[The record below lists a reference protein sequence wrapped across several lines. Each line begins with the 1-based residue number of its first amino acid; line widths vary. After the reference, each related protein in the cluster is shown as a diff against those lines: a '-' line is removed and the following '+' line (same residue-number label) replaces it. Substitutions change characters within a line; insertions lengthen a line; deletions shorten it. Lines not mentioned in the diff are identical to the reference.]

1 LQARKSSDHVL
12 SQVDGRVDQ
21 RDTLLTDRER
31 AEGMMLV
38 CISRAAKGQQL
49 TLDL

>member
-1 LQARKSSDHVL
+1 MSGRRTPADLDGCVDH
-12 SQVDGRVDQ
+12 
-21 RDTLLTDRER
+21 RDTLLTGRER
-31 AEGMMLV
+31 ADGLMLV